1 MSKQRKLFLTSYSL
15 SPLEKIPSCGI
26 LCEQGRI
33 IGIGGASAFSMME
46 DGLEVINL
54 TDSYALPGFID
65 SHIHGIND
73 ADAASADQIPDTL
86 ENISGQLV
94 RHGVTTFCPTLSSRS
109 PDAMLKIISA
119 IVSQIEKGV
128 SGADPIGIHLEG
140 PFINKTKR
148 GAMDSSA
155 VFEQIDFGYARE
167 LLEAGNGRLKLQTF
181 APELKDAPKLV
192 ELMMEYGAIPSMG
205 HSAAS
210 GEEALQCI
218 DAGALRCTY
227 IFNGMK
233 QLYHRESS
241 LTSMAL
247 IDDRVSVEMICDGVH
262 LCDPMIQL
270 IARMKGPDR
279 MMLITDA
286 IRACAMPDGNYSLG
300 GLPVVVKEGCARL
313 TTGPVAG
320 STLRYPNGLKRLV
333 RLTSLPLCQAVKAT
347 SLNQALSL
355 DLGKRG
361 RLEKGYI
368 GDIVLLDSSLDV
380 TATLC
385 DGVVKWSLEDM

>member
-54 TDSYALPGFID
+54 TDSYAMPGFID

-167 LLEAGNGRLKLQTF
+167 LLEAGNGRIKLQTF

-247 IDDRVSVEMICDGVH
+247 IDDRVSVEMICDGLH
-262 LCDPMIQL
+262 LHPSFVDLVTRCKKNDKIIGISNAVVGSGPIVVNKDGTITGATMTLEHSWRHLMSYAAMEPSLAAQCFTKNPALNLGLYTRGELLPGRRADITFFDCRTNQVRATV
-270 IARMKGPDR
+270 IKGE
-279 MMLITDA
+279 IVY
-286 IRACAMPDGNYSLG
+286 RAG
-300 GLPVVVKEGCARL
+300 
-313 TTGPVAG
+313 
-320 STLRYPNGLKRLV
+320 
-333 RLTSLPLCQAVKAT
+333 Q
-347 SLNQALSL
+347 Q
-355 DLGKRG
+355 
-361 RLEKGYI
+361 
-368 GDIVLLDSSLDV
+368 
-380 TATLC
+380 
-385 DGVVKWSLEDM
+385 